1 MSIGCLF
8 ICLSI
13 YLLYRT
19 ILCML
24 ALHSMWH
31 IYRFHI
37 LVGLLCCDLF
47 LNWVGVTRGKRPHTP
62 AKRHIGHLGIEWNM
76 SDTGCRSCSLACRPR
91 FRGGSIR
98 GLSSSRRCY
107 DGSIPRRTWSWV
119 TLTLPKPYSYPWV
132 GQDHHD
138 CYRYRWWLLVTW
150 CWWWL
155 GIFCWWLWFHSVVF

>member
-1 MSIGCLF
+1 MAISLIQLSDDVQPVVSAGDFTGDRTDLCWSDQESILAFIFMSIGCLF

-47 LNWVGVTRGKRPHTP
+47 L
-62 AKRHIGHLGIEWNM
+62 IGWELQKVKGPIP
-76 SDTGCRSCSLACRPR
+76 RPR
-91 FRGGSIR
+91 
-98 GLSSSRRCY
+98 
-107 DGSIPRRTWSWV
+107 DT
-119 TLTLPKPYSYPWV
+119 
-132 GQDHHD
+132 
-138 CYRYRWWLLVTW
+138 
-150 CWWWL
+150 
-155 GIFCWWLWFHSVVF
+155 